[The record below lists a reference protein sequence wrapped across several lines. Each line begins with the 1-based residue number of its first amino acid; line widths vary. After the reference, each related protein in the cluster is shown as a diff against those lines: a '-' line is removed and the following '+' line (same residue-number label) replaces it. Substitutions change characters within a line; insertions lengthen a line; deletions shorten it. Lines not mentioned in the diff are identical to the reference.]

1 MFSSSNLRAFC
12 SDNVAADTTA
22 LTSLTPTPPPPISRS
37 CAHARRVCAG
47 VPIALTLALTFSD
60 VLHCAAQPA
69 STLRQ
74 LRDSCAKWLMI
85 SSPEPS
91 SGSSATLG
99 PQRCRC
105 AYQLRPRLCAD
116 VLWPHHRCG
125 DAILWPENTVESI
138 GIRSKCRCRWYF
150 DLISMFFDLI
160 SCIFV
165 TLGSD
170 NVPFRW

>member
-22 LTSLTPTPPPPISRS
+22 LTSLTPTPPLPISRS
-37 CAHARRVCAG
+37 CAHARCVCAG

-60 VLHCAAQPA
+60 VLHCAASA
-69 STLRQ
+69 RTLRQ

-105 AYQLRPRLCAD
+105 AYQLRPQTMRKCIMATSQMWGCYTLAGEHCGINRHPKRMPMPLVFRFDFD
-116 VLWPHHRCG
+116 VFR
-125 DAILWPENTVESI
+125 
-138 GIRSKCRCRWYF
+138 F
-150 DLISMFFDLI
+150 D
-160 SCIFV
+160 FV
-165 TLGSD
+165 H
-170 NVPFRW
+170 FRDTRF